1 MEVKYISHMG
11 NDLSV
16 VNAARVSFNKKSEWD
31 HRLGKDK
38 PVGASYPLVLSEQDE
53 RLVKYLA
60 KHGHWTPFG
69 HTSITLHMKMPMFVQ
84 RQIDKHQV
92 GFVVNEVSRRYVDD
106 EPEFYLPKWRERPE
120 GSVKQGS
127 GAEIEDHEYL
137 DDCWDRVIESSRDMY
152 ESLLASG
159 VAPEQ
164 ARAVLPMCMYT
175 ESWKTGSL
183 AAWARLYS
191 LRIDAHAQKET
202 QEVAEQVGKIIELL
216 FPVSWKA
223 LTE

>member
-1 MEVKYISHMG
+1 MEVKYIGHMG

-16 VNAARVSFNKKSEWD
+16 VNAARVSFNKHSEWGNAD
-31 HRLGKDK
+31 RVVDYDS
-38 PVGASYPLVLSEQDE
+38 PPQLSERDTK
-53 RLVKYLA
+53 LVNYLA
-60 KHGHWTPFG
+60 RHGHWTPFG
-69 HTSITLHMKMPMFVQ
+69 HTSITLHMKLPMFVQ

-106 EPEFYLPKWRERPE
+106 GPEFYLPEWRERPE

-127 GAEIEDHEYL
+127 GGAIEDHEYL
-137 DDCWDRVIESSRDMY
+137 DGCWDRVVESSHDMY
-152 ESLLASG
+152 ESLLAGG

-191 LRIDAHAQKET
+191 LRIDTHAQKET
-202 QEVAEQVGKIIELL
+202 QEVAEQVGEIIEPL
-216 FPVSWKA
+216 FPVSWRA